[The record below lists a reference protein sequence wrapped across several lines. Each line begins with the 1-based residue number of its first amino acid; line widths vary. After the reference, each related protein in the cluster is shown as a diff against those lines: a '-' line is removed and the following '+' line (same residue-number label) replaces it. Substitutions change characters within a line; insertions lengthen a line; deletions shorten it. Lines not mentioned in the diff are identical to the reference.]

1 MRCLCARVG
10 RQRLGAPLSAP
21 LLRVTRARSS
31 ARKSLPTRR
40 DRFGVPRRVRAD
52 GGLPPRPTI
61 EQVRAMPRFIYEYS
75 NEMLFFAARD
85 PLAHDVHQER
95 LIREI
100 MCVDDVDYDTAAE
113 TMRAIFRTNIDQS
126 RFLMMP
132 FHLGLGVTARCVLAP
147 SLPSSTSLRA
157 RARAMV

>member
-1 MRCLCARVG
+1 
-10 RQRLGAPLSAP
+10 
-21 LLRVTRARSS
+21 
-31 ARKSLPTRR
+31 
-40 DRFGVPRRVRAD
+40 
-52 GGLPPRPTI
+52 
-61 EQVRAMPRFIYEYS
+61 MPRFIYEYS

-132 FHLGLGVTARCVLAP
+132 FHLGLGVTARVP
-147 SLPSSTSLRA
+147 SPSARLRA
-157 RARAMV
+157 RRRRAPAAARRT